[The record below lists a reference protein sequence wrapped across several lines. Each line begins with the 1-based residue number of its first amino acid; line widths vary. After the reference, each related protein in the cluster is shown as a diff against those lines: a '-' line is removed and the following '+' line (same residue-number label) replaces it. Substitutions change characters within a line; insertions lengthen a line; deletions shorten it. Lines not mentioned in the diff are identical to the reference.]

1 MVDPGKRTVV
11 LVLLIMMSSV
21 WAKDRLINPSKLEMF
36 VDKLP
41 DMPKVQG
48 FDVVDGV
55 PRPKSLNIGMYE
67 TRWKF
72 HRDVPPTPVFAFRTS
87 LANATVPGP
96 TIEALHGVD
105 TYVMWRNY
113 LPPKHILPWD
123 LTIPTVVPR
132 IQRGIPTVVHLHGR
146 IDEPERDGHSDSWFT
161 AGFRERGPKWTK
173 EKYHYHNKQHPGN
186 MWYHDHAMGLTRV
199 NLLAG
204 LIGAYIICHREVES
218 PLGLPA
224 CDEFDR
230 PLVVFDRSFRM
241 DGSIYTNSTG
251 NNPSIHP

>member
-72 HRDVPPTPVFAFRTS
+72 HRDVPPTPVFTFRTS
-87 LANATVPGP
+87 PANAT
-96 TIEALHGVD
+96 
-105 TYVMWRNY
+105 
-113 LPPKHILPWD
+113 HILPWD
-123 LTIPTVVPR
+123 PTIPTAVPR

-186 MWYHDHAMGLTRV
+186 MWYHDHAMGLTGSTYCR
-199 NLLAG
+199 LDRG
-204 LIGAYIICHREVES
+204 LHHPPPGGGVATQA
-218 PLGLPA
+218 PA
-224 CDEFDR
+224 CGEFDH
-230 PLVVFDRSFRM
+230 PLVVFGGASAWMAPYTRTPPETIPPYTLS
-241 DGSIYTNSTG
+241 GSQSTSAT
-251 NNPSIHP
+251 PSW